1 MTSKKL
7 SYSDYLQ
14 LSKILDSQSLQ
25 SEKKG
30 NLVHDEMLFI
40 IIHQAYE
47 LWFKQI
53 LHELDSIIDM
63 FKGDY
68 AQEENTGT
76 VVARLGRIIE
86 IQKLLIDQV
95 GILETMTPMDFLEFR
110 DL

>member
-7 SYSDYLQ
+7 TYSDYLQ

-25 SEKKG
+25 SAQKG

-76 VVARLGRIIE
+76 VAVSYTHLT
-86 IQKLLIDQV
+86 LP
-95 GILETMTPMDFLEFR
+95 TTPYV
-110 DL
+110 